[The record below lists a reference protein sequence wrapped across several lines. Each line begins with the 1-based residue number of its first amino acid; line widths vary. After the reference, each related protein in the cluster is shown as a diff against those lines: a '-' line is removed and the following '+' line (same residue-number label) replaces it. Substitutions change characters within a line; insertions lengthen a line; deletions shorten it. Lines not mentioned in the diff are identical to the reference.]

1 MPRSAEHRLI
11 TYGTLAPGQVNHG
24 QLAQLTGTWST
35 GTVRGRLLKEGWGAA
50 HNCPGIVLGDGG
62 EDVAVSIFESQD
74 LPAHWP
80 RLDAFEGDEYR
91 RTPVRVMTSEGE
103 LEGYIYALAERF
115 S

>member
-1 MPRSAEHRLI
+1 MQRSAEHRLV

-24 QLAQLTGTWST
+24 QLAALDGTWST

-50 HNCPGIVLGDGG
+50 HDCPGIVLGDG
-62 EDVAVSIFESQD
+62 EDIEVSIFESED

-91 RTPVRVMTSEGE
+91 RVRVQVTTGQGDV
-103 LEGYIYALAERF
+103 EGYIYALAERF